1 MSNFANM
8 LNGAVKG
15 YQIVDEEMRE
25 GVRDNQRAGAIQDNK
40 EYRSDQKAH
49 QDRTFEAV
57 QSNNEFNQSRATAQ
71 DKRAV
76 AQDGR
81 AIAQEGRAAES
92 HNLSV
97 AEVTRQKLLERDKVA
112 GFRLLQNG
120 TPYPKELHEEMKK
133 ANMGDLSI
141 YSVIDNKEAHQNALA
156 SGKILQQLK
165 NGNIHAV
172 NTPESLSV
180 INGVY
185 KEQIKKGIGE
195 FNSALGGTVVDKE
208 IIGLETGPKKGSF
221 VAEIE
226 VTLDN
231 GKKFTAPLTMNRS
244 SDPND
249 NVRLIDG
256 KVAMDDMFVRY
267 QRARI
272 ADLNRDQIQK
282 SYDMMYGGESKEP
295 GSTTGKT
302 IKDLMNYGVDKETAI
317 KLATGGD
324 VEKAVRAAAI
334 AIIKNQDE
342 YSDDKMSM
350 KEAMA
355 AAREAFSS
363 EDDPVEKPRAPE
375 EAIKLLMSRP
385 ELAPQFKEK
394 YGYLPEG
401 LNSAEQ

>member
-1 MSNFANM
+1 MSNFASA

-15 YQIVDEEMRE
+15 YQIVDEEMRQ
-25 GVRDNQRAGAIQDNK
+25 GVRDKQRVQAIEDNQ

-57 QSNNEFNQSRATAQ
+57 QSNNEFNQSRAISQ

-76 AQDGR
+76 
-81 AIAQEGRAAES
+81 AQEGRAAES
-92 HNLSV
+92 HDLNV
-97 AEVTRQKLLERDKVA
+97 EQVTRQKLLERDKVA

-133 ANMGDLSI
+133 SGLGDISI

-165 NGNIHAV
+165 SGNIHAV
-172 NTPESLSV
+172 NTPESLKV
-180 INGVY
+180 INGIY
-185 KEQIKKGIGE
+185 KDQVKKGIGE

-208 IIGLETGPKKGSF
+208 IVGLETGPKKGSF

-282 SYDMMYGGESKEP
+282 SYDMQYGGESKEP
-295 GSTTGKT
+295 GSATGKT
-302 IKDLMNYGVDKETAI
+302 IKDLIAFGVSKDMAI
-317 KLATGGD
+317 RLATQSKSD
-324 VEKAVRAAAI
+324 PEAAVRDFAG
-334 AIIKNQDE
+334 IILKNQDALSE
-342 YSDDKMSM
+342 TQITPEQAYN
-350 KEAMA
+350 EARRVLMGS
-355 AAREAFSS
+355 EA
-363 EDDPVEKPRAPE
+363 PQQNKAPE
-375 EAIKLLMSRP
+375 EAIKLLMSQP
-385 ELAPQFKEK
+385 KLAPQFKEK